1 MGERD
6 PSCAAVAS
14 PVFGPDG
21 EACGAIS
28 LSGPKERF
36 SPAAIKK
43 MSKLVQESAA
53 AAARPWA
60 DAGHPDA
67 APGAGCPETAGP
79 APAAAVARHVSRT
92 PMKPLHE
99 LINHEESAL
108 PLVQSWAAGAKTAC
122 EVLPPSER
130 CGDVLHR
137 LQVTTR
143 SPMGAVA
150 HGTGGLLIDGG
161 WLRVLG
167 SGHPGSRAT
176 SPVGTQAARTASC

>member
-1 MGERD
+1 
-6 PSCAAVAS
+6 
-14 PVFGPDG
+14 
-21 EACGAIS
+21 
-28 LSGPKERF
+28 
-36 SPAAIKK
+36 
-43 MSKLVQESAA
+43 
-53 AAARPWA
+53 
-60 DAGHPDA
+60 
-67 APGAGCPETAGP
+67 
-79 APAAAVARHVSRT
+79 
-92 PMKPLHE
+92 MKPLHE

-108 PLVQSWAAGAKTAC
+108 PLVQSWAAGAKTTC

-176 SPVGTQAARTASC
+176 SPLGTQAARTASC